1 MSFTPTPQQPRT
13 PSSTNLIIGVM
24 VMAAFV
30 MILNETIVSIALP
43 ELADTLEV
51 SASTVQ
57 WLVSGFLVTMA
68 VVIPMTGFLLDR
80 FPPRVIFL
88 VAISAFALGSTLCA
102 TAPNF
107 GALLTGRVVQA
118 SGTAVMI
125 PLVMTTVM
133 RLVPP
138 DRRGS
143 MMGTISIVIGVGPAI
158 GPTVGG
164 AILSALTWR
173 WMFWLAVILAIIL
186 FTFGYLRLHAP
197 SEKKQTPLDV
207 LSVILSAFGFAG
219 LVYGLSSIGPTRGP
233 LPPWASLTISGVALT
248 CFIWRQILLQR
259 EDRPLL
265 DLRTL
270 KYGRFRLGIVMSVMV
285 FMALLGAGA
294 ILLPIYLQN
303 VLGHDAFT
311 AGLALL
317 PGGLSM
323 AAVSRPAGSLYDR
336 FGARVLVAP
345 GAIGMTSALWIFAFL
360 GDDVP
365 LGIVIATHM
374 LLMISL
380 GLMMTPLMADAL
392 GSLPAYLDSHGSA
405 IFATLQQVAGAL
417 GSAVFVTVASIAS
430 ATVSEIPD
438 SQGLDTAFMVAGSVS
453 FIGIIF
459 SFMFRKPAA
468 EVEPTTT

>member
-1 MSFTPTPQQPRT
+1 MSFTPTPQQPRK
-13 PSSTNLIIGVM
+13 PASTNLIIGVM

-30 MILNETIVSIALP
+30 MILNETTVSIALS
-43 ELADTLEV
+43 ELSKTLDV
-51 SASTVQ
+51 SIATVQ
-57 WLVSGFLVTMA
+57 WLMSGFLVTMA

-80 FPPRVIFL
+80 FSPRAIFL
-88 VAISAFALGSTLCA
+88 VAITSFALGSTLCA
-102 TAPNF
+102 IAPNF

-133 RLVPP
+133 RLVPA
-138 DRRGS
+138 DRRGA

-164 AILSALTWR
+164 AILSAMSWQ
-173 WMFWLAVILAIIL
+173 WMFWMGVILAAIL
-186 FTFGYLRLHAP
+186 FIFGYFRLHAP
-197 SEKKQTPLDV
+197 SEKKQTPLDI
-207 LSVILSAFGFAG
+207 LSVILSALGFAG
-219 LVYGLSSIGPTRGP
+219 LVYGLSSIGQTQVPV
-233 LPPWASLTISGVALT
+233 PPWAALVISIVALA
-248 CFIWRQILLQR
+248 CFIWRQIVLQR

-294 ILLPIYLQN
+294 ILLPIYLQDI
-303 VLGHDAFT
+303 LGHGTFT

-345 GAIGMTSALWIFAFL
+345 GAIGMTSALWIFSLL

-365 LGIVIATHM
+365 LGFVIATHM

-417 GSAVFVTVASIAS
+417 GSAVFVTVAAIAS
-430 ATVSEIPD
+430 TTVSETPD
-438 SQGLDTAFMVAGSVS
+438 ARGLDTAFLVAGCVA
-453 FIGIIF
+453 FVGIIF
-459 SFMFRKPAA
+459 AFMFKKPAA
-468 EVEPTTT
+468 DVEPTTT